1 MIELLELTKRYGP
14 ATAVDRLSFEV
25 RPGAV
30 TGFLG
35 PNGAGKSTTMRMLLG
50 LHRPTSGQALINGRR
65 YDRIRRPLHEVGAV
79 LDADAAHPGRS
90 AFTHLACLA
99 RGNGIGKARVSAVLQ
114 QVGLESAA
122 HQRVGGFSLG
132 MRQRLGIAG
141 ALLGDPAVVLL
152 DEPVNGLDAA
162 GIRWIRSTLRSLA
175 AEGRTVLLS
184 SHLMSEMAVTVDRVL
199 IIGRGRLLEDT
210 SVDEMRQRFEQD
222 VLVRTPRPADLT
234 AVLAR
239 LGATVGTTGDG
250 ALIAVGVDAAAIGDA
265 AAAAGIPIHALTP
278 RSATLEDVYLQMT
291 SSTTT
296 YRAAAP
302 SSALSPTDSAPAS
315 ASVSASASAS
325 ASEENH

>member
-1 MIELLELTKRYGP
+1 MIEVRELTKRYGP
-14 ATAVDRLSFEV
+14 TTAVDGLSFQV
-25 RPGAV
+25 RPGVV

-35 PNGAGKSTTMRMLLG
+35 PNGAGKSTTMRMMLG
-50 LHRPTSGQALINGRR
+50 LHRPTSGEALINGRR
-65 YDRIRRPLHEVGAV
+65 YDRIRHPLHEVGAV

-99 RGNGIGKARVSAVLQ
+99 RSNGIGKDRVQAVLQ
-114 QVGLESAA
+114 QVGLESVARK
-122 HQRVGGFSLG
+122 RVGGFSLG

-199 IIGRGRLLEDT
+199 IIGKGRLLEDT
-210 SVDEMRQRFEQD
+210 SVTEMRDRFERD
-222 VLVRTPRPADLT
+222 VLVRTPRPAELT
-234 AVLAR
+234 GVLAR
-239 LGATVGTTGDG
+239 LGATVSATDGGD
-250 ALIAVGVDAAAIGDA
+250 LIAVGVDAPAIGDA
-265 AAAAGIPIHALTP
+265 AAAAAIPIHALTP

-291 SSTTT
+291 SSATE
-296 YRAAAP
+296 YK
-302 SSALSPTDSAPAS
+302 
-315 ASVSASASAS
+315 
-325 ASEENH
+325 EHN

>member
-1 MIELLELTKRYGP
+1 MIELRELTKRYGP
-14 ATAVDRLSFEV
+14 TTAVDRLSCEV
-25 RPGAV
+25 RPGVV

-35 PNGAGKSTTMRMLLG
+35 PNGAGKSTTMRMMLG
-50 LHRPTSGQALINGRR
+50 LHRPTSGEALINGRR

-99 RGNGIGKARVSAVLQ
+99 RSNGIGRARVAEVLDE
-114 QVGLESAA
+114 VGLAGVA
-122 HQRVGGFSLG
+122 HKRVGGFSLG

-152 DEPVNGLDAA
+152 DEPVNGLDAE

-175 AEGRTVLLS
+175 AQGRTVLLS

-199 IIGRGRLLEDT
+199 IIGKGRLLEDT
-210 SVDEMRQRFEQD
+210 SIHEMRDRFERD
-222 VLVRTPRPADLT
+222 VLVRTPRPAELT
-234 AVLAR
+234 GVLTR
-239 LGATVGTTGDG
+239 LGATVTPNGDG
-250 ALIAVGVDAAAIGDA
+250 DLITVGVDAPAIGDA

-291 SSTTT
+291 SSAAE
-296 YRAAAP
+296 YRATATAPTTAALVG
-302 SSALSPTDSAPAS
+302 AAS
-315 ASVSASASAS
+315 AK
-325 ASEENH
+325 ENN